1 MLINM
6 NNVDLDLVKLIY
18 SLNQLINL
26 ILNFLMDIM
35 FKYLFF

>member
-1 MLINM
+1 M
-6 NNVDLDLVKLIY
+6 NNVNLDLVKLIN

>member
-1 MLINM
+1 M